1 MVDQALEHNTGIDAH
16 TRGAEDFNS
25 NDLNNTA
32 ENVEIVEDVTI
43 GTSSLSNNNDGSHI
57 LIQK

>member
-25 NDLNNTA
+25 NYSNNLA
-32 ENVEIVEDVTI
+32 ENVEDVTI
-43 GTSSLSNNNDGSHI
+43 
-57 LIQK
+57 